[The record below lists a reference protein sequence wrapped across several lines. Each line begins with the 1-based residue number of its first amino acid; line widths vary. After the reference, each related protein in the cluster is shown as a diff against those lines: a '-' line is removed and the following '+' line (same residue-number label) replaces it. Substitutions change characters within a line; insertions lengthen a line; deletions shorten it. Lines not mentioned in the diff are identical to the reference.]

1 MKWVAF
7 LFISVLFAGCA
18 VKNHDFPVHLEQT
31 KRAAR
36 SYLGKPF
43 LTYLEL
49 NPEIRSHVPD
59 GQGGHVYT
67 VVVSAPS
74 PGWGFGVIVSVDT
87 SARYLI
93 RFYVG
98 SDGLVQKIFFQTE
111 VTSVSSSGHVST
123 ALSEGEFL

>member
-7 LFISVLFAGCA
+7 LFISMLFAGCA

-59 GQGGHVYT
+59 GQGGMST
-67 VVVSAPS
+67 R
-74 PGWGFGVIVSVDT
+74 WLF
-87 SARYLI
+87 RL
-93 RFYVG
+93 RRRVG
-98 SDGLVQKIFFQTE
+98 GLV
-111 VTSVSSSGHVST
+111 
-123 ALSEGEFL
+123 